1 MTRWSFIKAKL
12 VVWQYMESNFAWAC
26 ATVVGVVFIF
36 AGIQKLLAG
45 IEWLVQAKQL
55 RPPRIAQPFVPLV
68 PYIELVVGGLLIVGM
83 QEMPVRIA
91 AIILLSSF
99 TVLLV
104 ARLAAGERP
113 PCACFSFRSTR
124 PIGWSNVTRNAG
136 LLALLVASIV

>member
-1 MTRWSFIKAKL
+1 
-12 VVWQYMESNFAWAC
+12 MESNFAWAC
-26 ATVVGVVFIF
+26 ASVVGVVFIF

-55 RPPRIAQPFVPLV
+55 RPPRIAKPFIPLV
-68 PYIELVVGGLLIVGM
+68 PYIELIVGGLLIAGL
-83 QEMPVRIA
+83 QEMPMRIA
-91 AIILLSSF
+91 AIILLCAF

-124 PIGWSNVTRNAG
+124 PISWSNVTRNTG

>member
-1 MTRWSFIKAKL
+1 MQFS
-12 VVWQYMESNFAWAC
+12 FAWAC
-26 ATVVGVVFIF
+26 ASLVGIVFIF

-55 RPPRIAQPFVPLV
+55 RPPRIANPFVPLV
-68 PYIELVVGGLLIVGM
+68 PYIELIVGGLLIAEL
-83 QEMPVRIA
+83 QEKPVRIA
-91 AIILLSSF
+91 AIILLGSF
-99 TVLLV
+99 TALLI

>member
-1 MTRWSFIKAKL
+1 M
-12 VVWQYMESNFAWAC
+12 VWQYMESNFSWAC
-26 ATVVGVVFIF
+26 ASVVGVVFIF

-55 RPPRIAQPFVPLV
+55 RPPRIAKPFIPLV
-68 PYIELVVGGLLIVGM
+68 PYIELIVGGLLIAGL
-83 QEMPVRIA
+83 QEMPMRIA
-91 AIILLSSF
+91 AIILLCAF

-124 PIGWSNVTRNAG
+124 PISWSNVTRNAG

>member
-1 MTRWSFIKAKL
+1 MASPF
-12 VVWQYMESNFAWAC
+12 MEVNFAWVC
-26 ATVVGVVFIF
+26 ASVVGVVFIF
-36 AGIQKLLAG
+36 AGVQKLLAG

-55 RPPRIAQPFVPLV
+55 RPPQIAQPFVPMV
-68 PYIELVVGGLLIVGM
+68 PYIELVVGGLLIAGV

-91 AIILLSSF
+91 AIVLLGSF
-99 TVLLV
+99 TVLLI

>member
-1 MTRWSFIKAKL
+1 MQFS
-12 VVWQYMESNFAWAC
+12 FAWAC
-26 ATVVGVVFIF
+26 ASLVGIVFIF
-36 AGIQKLLAG
+36 AGTQKLLAG

-55 RPPRIAQPFVPLV
+55 RPPRIANPFVPLV
-68 PYIELVVGGLLIVGM
+68 PYIELIVGGLLIAGL
-83 QEMPVRIA
+83 QEKPVRIA
-91 AIILLSSF
+91 AIILLGSF
-99 TVLLV
+99 TALLI

>member
-1 MTRWSFIKAKL
+1 MQ
-12 VVWQYMESNFAWAC
+12 VNFAWVC

-55 RPPRIAQPFVPLV
+55 RPPRIAQPFVPMV
-68 PYIELVVGGLLIVGM
+68 PYIELMLGGLLIVGV
-83 QEMPVRIA
+83 QEVPVRITS
-91 AIILLSSF
+91 IVLLSIF
-99 TVLLV
+99 TALLIT
-104 ARLAAGERP
+104 RLAAGERP

-136 LLALLVASIV
+136 LIALLVASIV

>member
-1 MTRWSFIKAKL
+1 MKF
-12 VVWQYMESNFAWAC
+12 NFAWAC
-26 ATVVGVVFIF
+26 AAVVGVVFIF

-55 RPPRIAQPFVPLV
+55 RPPRLAEPLVPMV
-68 PYIELVVGGLLIVGM
+68 PYIELIVGGLLISGL
-83 QEMPVRIA
+83 QELPSRIA

-99 TVLLV
+99 TLLLV
-104 ARLAAGERP
+104 ARLSAGERP

-136 LLALLVASIV
+136 LLALLIASIV

>member
-1 MTRWSFIKAKL
+1 
-12 VVWQYMESNFAWAC
+12 MESNFAWAC
-26 ATVVGVVFIF
+26 ASVVGVVFIF

-55 RPPRIAQPFVPLV
+55 RPPRIAQPFVPMV
-68 PYIELVVGGLLIVGM
+68 PYIELIVGGLLIAGL
-83 QEMPVRIA
+83 QETPVRIA

-113 PCACFSFRSTR
+113 PCACFSFR
-124 PIGWSNVTRNAG
+124 
-136 LLALLVASIV
+136 

>member
-1 MTRWSFIKAKL
+1 M
-12 VVWQYMESNFAWAC
+12 
-26 ATVVGVVFIF
+26 VFIF

-45 IEWLVQAKQL
+45 NEWLVQAKQL

-68 PYIELVVGGLLIVGM
+68 PYIELVVGGLLIAGL
-83 QEMPVRIA
+83 QEWPVRIA
-91 AIILLSSF
+91 AIILLGSF
-99 TVLLV
+99 TALLI

>member
-1 MTRWSFIKAKL
+1 MQFS
-12 VVWQYMESNFAWAC
+12 FAWAC
-26 ATVVGVVFIF
+26 ASLVGIVFIF

-55 RPPRIAQPFVPLV
+55 RPPRIAEPFVPTV
-68 PYIELVVGGLLIVGM
+68 PYIELVMGGLLIAGV
-83 QEMPVRIA
+83 QEKPVRIA
-91 AIILLSSF
+91 AIILLGSF
-99 TVLLV
+99 TALLI

-113 PCACFSFRSTR
+113 PCACFSFRSAR

>member
-1 MTRWSFIKAKL
+1 MQFS
-12 VVWQYMESNFAWAC
+12 FAWAC
-26 ATVVGVVFIF
+26 ASLVGIVFIF

-55 RPPRIAQPFVPLV
+55 RPPRIAEPFVPTV
-68 PYIELVVGGLLIVGM
+68 PYIELVMGGLLIAGV
-83 QEMPVRIA
+83 QEVPIRIA
-91 AIILLSSF
+91 SMVLLCSF
-99 TVLLV
+99 TALLI

>member
-1 MTRWSFIKAKL
+1 M
-12 VVWQYMESNFAWAC
+12 VWQYMESNFAWAC
-26 ATVVGVVFIF
+26 ASVVGVVFIF

-55 RPPRIAQPFVPLV
+55 RPPRIAKPFIPLV
-68 PYIELVVGGLLIVGM
+68 PYIELIVGGLLIAGL
-83 QEMPVRIA
+83 QEMPMRIA
-91 AIILLSSF
+91 AIILLCAF

-124 PIGWSNVTRNAG
+124 PISWSNVTRNTG

>member
-1 MTRWSFIKAKL
+1 MQFS
-12 VVWQYMESNFAWAC
+12 FAWAC
-26 ATVVGVVFIF
+26 ASLVGIVFIF

-55 RPPRIAQPFVPLV
+55 RPPRIANPFVPLV
-68 PYIELVVGGLLIVGM
+68 PYIELIVGGLLIAGL
-83 QEMPVRIA
+83 QEKPVRIA
-91 AIILLSSF
+91 AIILLGSF
-99 TVLLV
+99 TALLI

-124 PIGWSNVTRNAG
+124 PISWSNVTRNAG

>member
-1 MTRWSFIKAKL
+1 MQFS
-12 VVWQYMESNFAWAC
+12 FAWAC
-26 ATVVGVVFIF
+26 ASLVGIVFIF

-55 RPPRIAQPFVPLV
+55 RPPRIANPFVPLV
-68 PYIELVVGGLLIVGM
+68 PYIELIVGGLLIAGL
-83 QEMPVRIA
+83 QEKSVRIA
-91 AIILLSSF
+91 AIILLGSF
-99 TVLLV
+99 TALLI

>member
-1 MTRWSFIKAKL
+1 
-12 VVWQYMESNFAWAC
+12 MEVNFAWVC
-26 ATVVGVVFIF
+26 ASVVGVVFIF
-36 AGIQKLLAG
+36 AGVQKLLAG

-55 RPPRIAQPFVPLV
+55 RPPPIAKPFVPMV
-68 PYIELVVGGLLIVGM
+68 PYIELVVGGLLIAGV
-83 QEMPVRIA
+83 QEMPVRVA
-91 AIILLSSF
+91 AIVLLGSF
-99 TVLLV
+99 TVLLI

>member
-1 MTRWSFIKAKL
+1 MTRWSFIRAKL

-26 ATVVGVVFIF
+26 ASVVGVVFIF
-36 AGIQKLLAG
+36 AGVQKLLAG

-68 PYIELVVGGLLIVGM
+68 PYIELVVGGLLIVGL
-83 QEMPVRIA
+83 QELPVRIA
-91 AIILLSSF
+91 AIILLSTF

>member
-1 MTRWSFIKAKL
+1 M
-12 VVWQYMESNFAWAC
+12 VWQYMESNFAWAC
-26 ATVVGVVFIF
+26 ASVVGVVFIF

-55 RPPRIAQPFVPLV
+55 RPPRIAQPFVPMV
-68 PYIELVVGGLLIVGM
+68 PYVELIVGGLLIAGL
-83 QEMPVRIA
+83 QETPVRIA

-124 PIGWSNVTRNAG
+124 PISWSNVTRNTG

>member
-1 MTRWSFIKAKL
+1 MTRWSFIRAKL

-26 ATVVGVVFIF
+26 ASVVGVVFIF
-36 AGIQKLLAG
+36 AGVQKLLAG

-68 PYIELVVGGLLIVGM
+68 PYIELVVGGLLIVGL
-83 QEMPVRIA
+83 QELPVRIA

-136 LLALLVASIV
+136 LLALLIASIV

>member
-1 MTRWSFIKAKL
+1 MQFS
-12 VVWQYMESNFAWAC
+12 FAWGC
-26 ATVVGVVFIF
+26 ASLVGVVFIF

-68 PYIELVVGGLLIVGM
+68 PYIELVLGGLLIAGL
-83 QEMPVRIA
+83 QEIPVRIA
-91 AIILLSSF
+91 AIFLLSSF

-136 LLALLVASIV
+136 LLALLIASIV

>member
-1 MTRWSFIKAKL
+1 MASRF
-12 VVWQYMESNFAWAC
+12 MEFNFAWAC
-26 ATVVGVVFIF
+26 ASLVGVVFIF

-45 IEWLVQAKQL
+45 NEWLVQAKQL

-68 PYIELVVGGLLIVGM
+68 PYIELVVGGLLIAGLQVR
-83 QEMPVRIA
+83 PVQIA
-91 AIILLSSF
+91 AIILLGSF
-99 TVLLV
+99 TALLI

>member
-1 MTRWSFIKAKL
+1 MQFS
-12 VVWQYMESNFAWAC
+12 FAWGC
-26 ATVVGVVFIF
+26 ASLVGVVFIF

-45 IEWLVQAKQL
+45 MEWLVQAKQL
-55 RPPRIAQPFVPLV
+55 RPPLIAQPFVPTV
-68 PYIELVVGGLLIVGM
+68 PYIELILGGLLIAGV
-83 QEMPVRIA
+83 QEVPARIA
-91 AIILLSSF
+91 SIVLLSSF
-99 TVLLV
+99 TALLI

>member
-1 MTRWSFIKAKL
+1 MQ
-12 VVWQYMESNFAWAC
+12 VNFAWVC
-26 ATVVGVVFIF
+26 ASVVGVVFIF

-55 RPPRIAQPFVPLV
+55 RPPRIAQPFVPMV
-68 PYIELVVGGLLIVGM
+68 PYIELVLGGLLIAGV
-83 QEMPVRIA
+83 QEVSVRITS
-91 AIILLSSF
+91 IVLLSIF
-99 TVLLV
+99 TALLIT
-104 ARLAAGERP
+104 RLAAGERP

>member
-1 MTRWSFIKAKL
+1 MTRWSFIRAKL

-26 ATVVGVVFIF
+26 ASVVGVVFIF
-36 AGIQKLLAG
+36 AGVQKLLAG

-68 PYIELVVGGLLIVGM
+68 PYIELVVGGLLIVGL
-83 QEMPVRIA
+83 QELPVRIA